1 MDIDIKL
8 TENQKKAMAALQ
20 DAVHTA
26 IGYGGWA
33 WGGKSY
39 LWVIWVWLMCIKY
52 PGVRFALVRDTIK
65 NLKNTTVVSLEKF
78 YNDYNIPEELRWKLS
93 EQKSLITFKNW
104 STILLLEWCYYP
116 SDPLYNR
123 FWSLELTWAFVEESA
138 EVPLDAIKILTTRV
152 WRYKNE
158 Q

>member
-33 WGGKSY
+33 WWGKSY

-52 PGVRFALVRDTIK
+52 PGVRFSQGYD
-65 NLKNTTVVSLEKF
+65 
-78 YNDYNIPEELRWKLS
+78 
-93 EQKSLITFKNW
+93 
-104 STILLLEWCYYP
+104 
-116 SDPLYNR
+116 
-123 FWSLELTWAFVEESA
+123 
-138 EVPLDAIKILTTRV
+138 
-152 WRYKNE
+152 
-158 Q
+158 